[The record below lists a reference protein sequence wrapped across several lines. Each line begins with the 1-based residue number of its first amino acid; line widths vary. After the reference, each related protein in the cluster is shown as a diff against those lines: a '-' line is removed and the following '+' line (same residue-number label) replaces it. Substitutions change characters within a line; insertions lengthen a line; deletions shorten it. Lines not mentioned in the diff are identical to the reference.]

1 MSDLSFDFEGI
12 YLKRYLLQSFPGG
25 TSGKEPVNAG
35 DVIDG
40 FAPWSGRSPE
50 EGHGNPLHY
59 SCLEN
64 SHGQRS
70 LEGYSTWNREES
82 AMTEMT

>member
-1 MSDLSFDFEGI
+1 MG
-12 YLKRYLLQSFPGG
+12 FPDG
-25 TSGKEPVNAG
+25 TSGKEYTCQCRRHNRQ
-35 DVIDG
+35 G
-40 FAPWSGRSPE
+40 FDPWSGRSPE

-70 LEGYSTWNREES
+70 LVGYSIWSREES
-82 AMTEMT
+82 AMTEVT

>member
-1 MSDLSFDFEGI
+1 MALAV
-12 YLKRYLLQSFPGG
+12 KNTPAN
-25 TSGKEPVNAG
+25 VG